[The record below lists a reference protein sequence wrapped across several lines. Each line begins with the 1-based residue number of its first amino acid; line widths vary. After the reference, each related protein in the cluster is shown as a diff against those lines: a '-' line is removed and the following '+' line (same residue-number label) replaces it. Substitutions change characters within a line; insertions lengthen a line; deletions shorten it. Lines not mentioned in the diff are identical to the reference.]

1 MFVADSSITRDG
13 FYRICT
19 KCGHYVGLSTDSLG
33 FYMLYTL
40 TPCCGAAC
48 KLTGDSMDTR
58 ANVCKACYRRMP
70 DDFGEGDLVSQLR
83 VAGCDTPEECAEHVL
98 DIARVLIDRFA
109 R

>member
-19 KCGHYVGLSTDSLG
+19 KCGHDVGLSTDSLG

-48 KLTGDSMDTR
+48 KMTGDSKDTF

-70 DDFGEGDLVSQLR
+70 DDFGEGDLVDQLR